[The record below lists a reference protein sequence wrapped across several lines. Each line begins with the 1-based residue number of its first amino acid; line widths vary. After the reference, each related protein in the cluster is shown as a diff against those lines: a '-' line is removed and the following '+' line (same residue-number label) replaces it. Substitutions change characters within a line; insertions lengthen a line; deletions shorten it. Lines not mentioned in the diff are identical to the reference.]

1 MFVAHEV
8 FWDTTSAIVP
18 TTRLAFF
25 LPRTL
30 QEDNDHIHQHHHLHN
45 RGRRRGAVRVEQG
58 EGDADDDQ
66 DEEEPMIVV
75 GLNPPTPAPRK
86 ADASNRMPLN
96 HPKFHHSNVTRK
108 YYKKL
113 SCPKNSS
120 DTTQERP
127 PNERV
132 PTFVLGGTQ
141 KAGTSALYYL
151 LKATN
156 RVVSSTRFETHF
168 FDNAVRRLPPNTTG
182 ASANNETLCQM
193 SHDYRSEFPDDLPPD
208 AVTFEKV
215 RRLRFV
221 AAGESSGRDS
231 FRNWLVASMHDGMCV
246 GAWILPFSLITTGP
260 VVHVPIPHPVF
271 SQTSSAVDED
281 CLYLAQSH

>member
-1 MFVAHEV
+1 
-8 FWDTTSAIVP
+8 
-18 TTRLAFF
+18 
-25 LPRTL
+25 
-30 QEDNDHIHQHHHLHN
+30 
-45 RGRRRGAVRVEQG
+45 VEQG
-58 EGDADDDQ
+58 EGDENDDE
-66 DEEEPMIVV
+66 DEEEPMFVV

-182 ASANNETLCQM
+182 ASATNETLCQM
-193 SHDYRSEFPDDLPPD
+193 AHEYRAEFPDDIPPD
-208 AVTFEKV
+208 TVTFEKV
-215 RRLRFV
+215 RSFALLLLAKALGRTRF
-221 AAGESSGRDS
+221 ETCL
-231 FRNWLVASMHDGMCV
+231 FASMDDGMCV
-246 GAWILPFSLITTGP
+246 GAGSYHFSLYYDRSLHTCADPASRPFSNEWRRGRRLSLSCATLLTGP
-260 VVHVPIPHPVF
+260 IVRGRWSTIRPPTKNILVF
-271 SQTSSAVDED
+271 ARWSTRKCPNCAHCS
-281 CLYLAQSH
+281 CLWPRRGAISWRAI